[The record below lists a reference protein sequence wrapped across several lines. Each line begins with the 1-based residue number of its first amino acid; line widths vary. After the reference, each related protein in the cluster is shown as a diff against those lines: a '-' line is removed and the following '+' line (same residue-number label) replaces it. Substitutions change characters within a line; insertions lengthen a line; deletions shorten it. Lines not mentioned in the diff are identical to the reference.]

1 VISLGGIVALEAI
14 RVGSFDIDATIQTYV
29 RREYGIAVGERTAEE
44 IKLAIGS
51 AWPIDDP
58 IKAEVRGRDLMTGL
72 PKTVI
77 LSPEEVREAIEEQV
91 GAIVDSVVKCL
102 GASPPELAQDLITQ
116 GIHLV
121 GGGGMLS
128 GLEKRLQQET
138 SLPVHLVDAPLE
150 CVVLGAGKCLEE
162 FDAVKDLFM

>member
-1 VISLGGIVALEAI
+1 
-14 RVGSFDIDATIQTYV
+14 
-29 RREYGIAVGERTAEE
+29 
-44 IKLAIGS
+44 
-51 AWPIDDP
+51 
-58 IKAEVRGRDLMTGL
+58 MTGL

-128 GLEKRLQQET
+128 GLEQRLQQET